1 MICQWCSYRNR
12 DGSLYCGDCSR
23 TLQADLA
30 CAACGTANPSDNPFC
45 DACGTTLQGAQ
56 PVEEPHVAAALA
68 TGVQD
73 PVRRRNWSASALLR
87 PIRDITWV
95 PKPGVR
101 WDTPQVVWP
110 SSRSDIRSWLIRNR
124 LELAFVALITAVA
137 AFLRLFR
144 ITEIPAGL
152 TGDEA
157 LTGLDALRIT
167 TEGWIG
173 PYVGS
178 ALGQPT
184 GPLYFT
190 ALLFKLSEPTLF
202 TLRLSMS
209 LLGIMMVPAAY
220 LLFRLGF
227 GRWIAVFAVVAL
239 TFSYWHMHYSRM
251 AFMVISMPLLT
262 TLVAAALLIALRS
275 ARVWPWVV
283 AGALLGAGVYSYNG
297 YLAFLPPVGIFLAIF
312 LVLNRDRWQL
322 FVQRFALMAGVALL
336 VALPMVRL
344 AFFERDFYFQHART
358 TSVVRD
364 PGWVEAQTF
373 GEKLRFMGGRL
384 RDGAVILWTHP
395 EVDFSDAMGGRG
407 TMNPVLALF
416 AYIGLVIAFARW
428 RSPPH
433 LLLALVVVF
442 ALAVVLLGGRNW
454 GELRRTLLAVP
465 FVYGLAAIT
474 VVEAV
479 RQARRLNDVVGLRVA
494 VAVVA
499 VLMVGVVSWNT
510 WHYFGVM
517 MRQDYTDWV
526 FAADLVAGLDA
537 AHEFDDPG
545 KIYFY
550 TGRWSYQYETI
561 RYLYPDTPGI
571 DRSRE
576 HGEFSME
583 RIDPGPV
590 TYLLLPPYAREIEAL
605 KETLPGGVAV
615 EEFSDGGGRLFSVYH
630 LP

>member
-12 DGSLYCGDCSR
+12 EGSLYCGDCGR

-30 CAACGTANPSDNPFC
+30 CAACGTPNPSVNPFC
-45 DACGTTLQGAQ
+45 DACGAVLGEAQ
-56 PVEEPHVAAALA
+56 PAEPPRAAVAVASGGQGIRAATSSLF
-68 TGVQD
+68 
-73 PVRRRNWSASALLR
+73 R
-87 PIRDITWV
+87 PIRERAWV
-95 PKPGVR
+95 PKPGAK
-101 WDTPQVVWP
+101 WDTPAVVWP
-110 SSRSDIRSWLIRNR
+110 SSLPEFQSWVIRNR
-124 LELAFVALITAVA
+124 LELAFVALITIVA
-137 AFLRLFR
+137 AFLRLYR

-167 TEGWIG
+167 AEGWIG

-190 ALLFKLSEPTLF
+190 ALIFKLSESTLF

-209 LLGIMMVPAAY
+209 LLGIMTVPAAY
-220 LLFRLGF
+220 FLLRLGF
-227 GRWIAVFAVVAL
+227 GRWMAVFAVVAL

-251 AFMVISMPLLT
+251 AFMVVSMPLLT
-262 TLVAAALLIALRS
+262 TLVSAALLIALRS

-297 YLAFLPPVGIFLAIF
+297 YLAFLPAVGVFLSIFL
-312 LVLNRDRWQL
+312 LLNRDRWWL
-322 FVQRFALMAGVALL
+322 LVQRFALLIGVALL
-336 VALPMVRL
+336 VALPLVRL
-344 AFFERDFYFQHART
+344 MFFERDFYFQHAHM
-358 TSVVRD
+358 TSVMRD
-364 PGWVEAQTF
+364 PGWTEAQTA
-373 GEKLRFMGGRL
+373 GEKLRFLGGRL
-384 RDGAVILWTHP
+384 KDGATILWSHP
-395 EVDFSDAMGGRG
+395 EVDFSDAMGGSG
-407 TMNPVLALF
+407 AMNPALALL
-416 AYIGLVIAFARW
+416 AYIGLIIAFARW

-433 LLLALVVVF
+433 LLFALVVVF

-454 GELRRTLLAVP
+454 GELRRTLMAVP

-474 VVEAV
+474 VFEAV
-479 RQARRLNDVVGLRVA
+479 RQARKFNDVVGLRLS
-494 VAVVA
+494 VVVVG

-545 KIYFY
+545 RIYFY
-550 TGRWSYQYETI
+550 TGRWSYRYETI
-561 RYLYPDTPGI
+561 RYLYPGTSGI

-576 HGEFSME
+576 HGEYSLE
-583 RIDPGPV
+583 RIDSGPV
-590 TYLLLPPYAREIEAL
+590 TYLMLPPYADDIDTL
-605 KETLPGGVAV
+605 KETLPGGEVV
-615 EEFSDGGGRLFSVYH
+615 EELSDGGSRIFSVYH